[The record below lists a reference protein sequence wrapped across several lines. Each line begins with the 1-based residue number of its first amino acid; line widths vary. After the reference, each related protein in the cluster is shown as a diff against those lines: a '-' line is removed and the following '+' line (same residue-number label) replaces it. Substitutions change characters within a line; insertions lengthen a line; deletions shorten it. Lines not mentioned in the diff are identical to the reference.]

1 MMDSSNEKHQTPD
14 TARPSP
20 DSASLPEMR
29 HFSRQ
34 QLAGLWQ
41 QSRSGA
47 ALTGEE
53 GRLLQAMRDHP
64 EYHDLWDS
72 LESLGD
78 AEIMRDGV
86 NPIAH
91 VMFHTIVENQ
101 LAEAD
106 PAQVSKTLQALLDQG
121 YSRHEAIHRIV
132 SVFMEEFFAVM
143 KSKRPFSQKAYIRQ
157 LKKLARG

>member
-1 MMDSSNEKHQTPD
+1 LLFGGG
-14 TARPSP
+14 AR
-20 DSASLPEMR
+20 LV
-29 HFSRQ
+29 
-34 QLAGLWQ
+34 
-41 QSRSGA
+41 
-47 ALTGEE
+47 
-53 GRLLQAMRDHP
+53 QAMLEHP
-64 EYHDLWDS
+64 EYYDLWDS
-72 LESLGD
+72 LKNLGD

-106 PAQVSKTLQALLDQG
+106 PAQVSKTLQALLAQG

-143 KSKRPFSQKAYIRQ
+143 KSKRPFNQKAYIRR
-157 LKKLARG
+157 LKKLARD